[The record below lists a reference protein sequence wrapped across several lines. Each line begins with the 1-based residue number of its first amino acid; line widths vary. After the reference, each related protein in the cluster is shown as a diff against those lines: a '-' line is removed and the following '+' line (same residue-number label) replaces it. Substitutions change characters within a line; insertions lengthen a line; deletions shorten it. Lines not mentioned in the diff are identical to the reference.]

1 MAGIIADVSEDIR
14 KLQQIKAEIASVK
27 QELKSI
33 DIRVRLDLK
42 ENIETRLQSLM
53 KQYNEVVLRI
63 AKVEGEAMLAATKI
77 DEAINGISSDTL
89 ISFDAELMKMCS
101 NLNKYFDDLLAKME
115 SMSSLLQVGKTGID
129 GSTSNNVPTQQL
141 EDLRIKNAELTEQL
155 RSQKEEIKQ
164 QQEEWNRLATA
175 IKTNNV
181 SAIEQYKQATNSSS
195 DAVKSAK
202 LELKDLTKDLNEN
215 IKYYDT
221 LAAQIAS
228 YKSILD
234 RLYSAKEKGM
244 TRVPIGDGAT
254 ALISSELERFK
265 PQLDDVTQKSKEIA
279 SQISEQRKR
288 QAELNTVIEQGNE
301 KHARTRTLIL
311 DAREQLVQMRSA
323 GLQNTAQYQQIG
335 QEAAKMRT
343 QMALVNSE
351 MEYLSNPNKGLLTLK
366 TGLQGIAG
374 SASLVVG
381 IMGFFNQKSEDMIML
396 QTKIQ
401 SLLGIIIGLE
411 NTYNTVK
418 KTGVLMRG
426 IEDLQTKAL
435 IASQALEAKAK
446 TTNIAL
452 TWSEVAAQKALNA
465 VAKVNPYVLL
475 FTAISTVVGGI
486 WLLTKATND
495 AKKELE
501 EFNKTIAENAA
512 APIAKVEEL
521 SFKWNR
527 LGDNLD
533 AKKKFVEDNKKAF
546 NELGVAIL
554 DVVDAE
560 NLLNNNKDAFISA
573 MIEKAKAALY
583 IKEQEKNIAELI
595 KAEQNIEEAKNKT
608 YKAYANSRTYI
619 SEEEYKRIAIA
630 AAQFKYDE
638 IAKRIK
644 EGYTKAAD
652 AEEEGSKILDN
663 ARIKST
669 DNAENLVDD
678 YTYKMMTGLER
689 GNENFDTFATSISN
703 GYKSL
708 IDNMQDET
716 TTFSQKIA
724 NLFGSLFS
732 SEGNEEVTRLTI
744 GERITQLRTDYVN
757 AEKELKTLRSLG
769 STATQSEIDDA
780 EKELNKIADIFKK
793 LTGKSINDKSS
804 VNQADKLRKQQEKLT
819 EEIKKSVQA
828 RKEALIQSEMDI
840 QQQVID
846 LKKEGSEK
854 ELAQIQLNYDKQY
867 YEIAKR
873 ERELLEK
880 LQEEERKQWQK
891 DNPNHEKKGL
901 KFTPQTTSLTP
912 EQREPFDK
920 EYSLVFQKQERD
932 TQALLNKL
940 LEKYRDYDAQRTAI
954 EKEGNEE
961 IAYLQEK
968 RTDANA
974 EEIDRAIAVA
984 KQKMKEGVQAIT
996 DTEASKTAE
1005 DNPFLK
1011 NLFGDI
1017 SQMAFKDLQNL
1028 IEQAKQVQSYL
1039 SGSGDSEGLTFI
1051 SAEQLKTIEQSPDEL
1066 DKLKKAIDK
1075 LLKGEKGNEWDDIF
1089 EGFTKGFAKL
1099 KSAKGFKE
1107 VSEGMQDI
1115 GQAAYEASSMLANV
1129 SGSLASMFEEM
1140 GNTEAADA
1148 MTGVQDAMGAISNIG
1163 QGFAKGGIVGGIAAA
1178 VGEAANF
1185 IGKAFAANARHK
1197 AALKEIMNETLAQQR
1212 EYNLLLM
1219 QQNLE
1224 YEKATTIFGTDVYGK
1239 AANAVKVMKDAVAD
1253 LDEELEG
1260 SGTYSK
1266 GYSFSIKNGIVDD
1279 LTKAQRDLY
1288 NAYEGLAN
1296 IEIKTGHKKT
1306 GLFGWGKGK
1315 DIYSSILSV
1324 YPELID
1330 ANGKFNTSL
1339 AETIINTRE
1348 MSDEDK
1354 AAFQNMIDLSK
1365 QAEEALKTVND
1376 YLTDIF
1382 GELGNTMSDA
1392 LVDAFANGTDAA
1404 QAFTDSVSN
1413 MLETLAKQMI
1423 YSVTLAPI
1431 IEKAQGQMMEV
1442 MKNTG
1447 LSDEEKFKQWT
1458 GILDNLVGEAIDQ
1471 QDYANRL
1478 FGKFQQ
1484 AAKDKGFDIFSPDS
1498 SSSQS
1503 ATNGGFQAM
1512 SQDTGE
1518 ELNGRFT
1525 ALQVAGEEIKNQT
1538 IQQTG
1543 LLSSINEKISLLNL
1557 TNEDIPGLTANIP
1570 DIAGQT
1576 RESITSSYQPQ
1587 MQIIFPTEGLEV
1599 LADKMSSMERIV
1611 DEMRVIQIEKFTDVA
1626 EGINRMTKNAPV
1638 MNIKLDNINEN
1649 IKKVL

>member
-77 DEAINGISSDTL
+77 DEAINGISSDPL

-101 NLNKYFDDLLAKME
+101 NLNKYFDDLLVKME

-195 DAVKSAK
+195 DAVKTAK

-343 QMALVNSE
+343 QMALVNAE

-401 SLLGIIIGLE
+401 SLLGIIVGLE
-411 NTYNTVK
+411 NSYNMVK
-418 KTGVLMRG
+418 KSSVLLLA
-426 IEDLQTKAL
+426 IEEVQRKAL

-452 TWSEVAAQKALNA
+452 TWSEVAAQKAFNL
-465 VAKVNPYVLL
+465 VAKVNPYLIL
-475 FTAISTVVGGI
+475 SAAILTVVGGI
-486 WLLTKATND
+486 WLLVKANKEATNTTKDLLSAEQEMASARKKAISDSTKERTELDLLYNKLKGTSLSTKERTAAVNEWMKKYPQHSNIINGELVSLGKLESAYQSLSKQIIESAKARSYSDRITELESKRFD
-495 AKKELE
+495 ANFKRLNQKNSLGIAESEYLRTKEIYERLQKDYDSGKSVGQALSAARVPYMNAKEEYEKQKEIYDNLEKETNDYVSKINYITEQIKVDDLYPQPEEGTHDYWQQQVQIADVALKQIKDEYLSVLKGGNTKEISTKVPDDVVQQYNALVKQKKE
-501 EFNKTIAENAA
+501 
-512 APIAKVEEL
+512 
-521 SFKWNR
+521 
-527 LGDNLD
+527 
-533 AKKKFVEDNKKAF
+533 
-546 NELGVAIL
+546 
-554 DVVDAE
+554 
-560 NLLNNNKDAFISA
+560 
-573 MIEKAKAALY
+573 
-583 IKEQEKNIAELI
+583 
-595 KAEQNIEEAKNKT
+595 
-608 YKAYANSRTYI
+608 
-619 SEEEYKRIAIA
+619 
-630 AAQFKYDE
+630 
-638 IAKRIK
+638 
-644 EGYTKAAD
+644 
-652 AEEEGSKILDN
+652 AEEKLKIYDDDSSKQES
-663 ARIKST
+663 A
-669 DNAENLVDD
+669 AE
-678 YTYKMMTGLER
+678 
-689 GNENFDTFATSISN
+689 
-703 GYKSL
+703 
-708 IDNMQDET
+708 
-716 TTFSQKIA
+716 
-724 NLFGSLFS
+724 
-732 SEGNEEVTRLTI
+732 
-744 GERITQLRTDYVN
+744 
-757 AEKELKTLRSLG
+757 
-769 STATQSEIDDA
+769 
-780 EKELNKIADIFKK
+780 
-793 LTGKSINDKSS
+793 
-804 VNQADKLRKQQEKLT
+804 KLRKEQEKLT
-819 EEIKKSVQA
+819 EEIKKSAQV

-1253 LDEELEG
+1253 LDEELKG

-1288 NAYEGLAN
+1288 NAHEGLAN

-1543 LLSSINEKISLLNL
+1543 LLSSINEKISLLDL

>member
-77 DEAINGISSDTL
+77 DEAINGISSDPL

-115 SMSSLLQVGKTGID
+115 SMSSLLQAGKTGID

-595 KAEQNIEEAKNKT
+595 RAEQNIEAAKQLKFEDLYFSNGESVS
-608 YKAYANSRTYI
+608 AEDQRNA
-619 SEEEYKRIAIA
+619 AIA
-630 AAQFKYDE
+630 TAQYKYDE

-804 VNQADKLRKQQEKLT
+804 VNQADKLRKQQEKL
-819 EEIKKSVQA
+819 KSLQEKQAIERKRQDEDLEYQAAQA
-828 RKEALIQSEMDI
+828 R
-840 QQQVID
+840 ID
-846 LKKEGSEK
+846 AMTEGSEK
-854 ELAQIQLNYDKQY
+854 VQAQMRLDHQKEIQEIQRQKKEYIRARIEQEKKVFDEQEELKARQNKDYKKKTFDASTVTVDTSIFDEITKTTIERQGNDLAEYYKKVLSQYQDYATKRLEAKKKFDADLKKLEESGGTEAQKAELEYQREETYKSIDNEFAMREDTFQSWADGIADMSLEQLRKLLVN
-867 YEIAKR
+867 A
-873 ERELLEK
+873 EREL
-880 LQEEERKQWQK
+880 ERMEFVSPN
-891 DNPNHEKKGL
+891 NPQLAVQRAKV
-901 KFTPQTTSLTP
+901 TSL
-912 EQREPFDK
+912 K
-920 EYSLVFQKQERD
+920 ETIS
-932 TQALLNKL
+932 NK
-940 LEKYRDYDAQRTAI
+940 E
-954 EKEGNEE
+954 
-961 IAYLQEK
+961 
-968 RTDANA
+968 
-974 EEIDRAIAVA
+974 
-984 KQKMKEGVQAIT
+984 T
-996 DTEASKTAE
+996 DTSPDKRSIKEWQDLYNTLSKVERQFDEIGNTVGGTAGE
-1005 DNPFLK
+1005 
-1011 NLFGDI
+1011 I
-1017 SQMAFKDLQNL
+1017 
-1028 IEQAKQVQSYL
+1028 
-1039 SGSGDSEGLTFI
+1039 I
-1051 SAEQLKTIEQSPDEL
+1051 SA
-1066 DKLKKAIDK
+1066 A
-1075 LLKGEKGNEWDDIF
+1075 
-1089 EGFTKGFAKL
+1089 
-1099 KSAKGFKE
+1099 
-1107 VSEGMQDI
+1107 
-1115 GQAAYEASSMLANV
+1115 
-1129 SGSLASMFEEM
+1129 
-1140 GNTEAADA
+1140 
-1148 MTGVQDAMGAISNIG
+1148 
-1163 QGFAKGGIVGGIAAA
+1163 GGIATSTLQMIDGIVTLANGSSEAMSGTAQAA
-1178 VGEAANF
+1178 SASIQAVEKASVILAIIGAALQIATKLASLFGNSSMEYYESLKDELGAINEIYGDIIEKSKEKIVF
-1185 IGKAFAANARHK
+1185 GGGFAALESYREANDLLERQIENYRKLAEAGGDARKTGSHSY
-1197 AALKEIMNETLAQQR
+1197 AYRANERLSGRSAS
-1212 EYNLLLM
+1212 
-1219 QQNLE
+1219 
-1224 YEKATTIFGTDVYGK
+1224 GK
-1239 AANAVKVMKDAVAD
+1239 SGVEAGKGRFEDISEVLGKNIKKV
-1253 LDEELEG
+1253 
-1260 SGTYSK
+1260 
-1266 GYSFSIKNGIVDD
+1266 
-1279 LTKAQRDLY
+1279 QDLY
-1288 NAYEGLAN
+1288 NLTGEELYLVQTKFPEAWSKIPE
-1296 IEIKTGHKKT
+1296 EITDNLQAIIDCREESEKLRDSLNEAITGVSFDSFYNEFIDM
-1306 GLFGWGKGK
+1306 LSDMDMSAEDMAENFGEYLRK
-1315 DIYSSILSV
+1315 SILAAMV
-1324 YPELID
+1324 AKNFQEDINKLYDKWVAAGEED
-1330 ANGKFNTSL
+1330 SL
-1339 AETIINTRE
+1339 GGMTITE
-1348 MSDEDK
+1348 DE
-1354 AAFQNMIDLSK
+1354 AR
-1365 QAEEALKTVND
+1365 
-1376 YLTDIF
+1376 DIQD
-1382 GELGNTMSDA
+1382 GYKE
-1392 LVDAFANGTDAA
+1392 LVDAMVQARDNMS
-1404 QAFTDSVSN
+1404 QAFGWDSSA
-1413 MLETLAKQMI
+1413 TSQ
-1423 YSVTLAPI
+1423 
-1431 IEKAQGQMMEV
+1431 
-1442 MKNTG
+1442 
-1447 LSDEEKFKQWT
+1447 
-1458 GILDNLVGEAIDQ
+1458 
-1471 QDYANRL
+1471 
-1478 FGKFQQ
+1478 
-1484 AAKDKGFDIFSPDS
+1484 DS
-1498 SSSQS
+1498 SSR
-1503 ATNGGFQAM
+1503 GFQTM

-1626 EGINRMTKNAPV
+1626 EGINRMAKNTPV
-1638 MNIKLDNINEN
+1638 MNTKLDSINSG
-1649 IKKVL
+1649 IKQFNSK

>member
-77 DEAINGISSDTL
+77 DEAINGISSDPL

-129 GSTSNNVPTQQL
+129 GSTSNNVPIQQL

-195 DAVKSAK
+195 DAVKTAK

-311 DAREQLVQMRSA
+311 DAREQLVQMRSV

-401 SLLGIIIGLE
+401 SLLGIIVGLE
-411 NTYNTVK
+411 TTYNTVK
-418 KTGVLMRG
+418 KSSVLMLA
-426 IEDLQTKAL
+426 IEDVQRKAL

-465 VAKVNPYVLL
+465 VAKVNPYLIL
-475 FTAISTVVGGI
+475 SAAILTVMGGI
-486 WLLTKATND
+486 ALLIKANKEGAKAQEEANKKMEAAKAMQETYIKSF
-495 AKKELE
+495 ASTASTQMTTYQKLKKEYE
-501 EFNKTIAENAA
+501 A
-512 APIAKVEEL
+512 
-521 SFKWNR
+521 
-527 LGDNLD
+527 LGNSLNN
-533 AKKKFVEDNKKAF
+533 KKKFILENKDSF
-546 NELGVAIL
+546 HQLGLVINR
-554 DVVDAE
+554 VSDAE
-560 NLLNNNKDAFISA
+560 NIFINQSNA
-573 MIEKAKAALY
+573 VTNAIMQRAKAAA
-583 IKEQEKNIAELI
+583 IGKIAQEKWEEYFRERENTITLQSGLSGITSKVEYLDDVPIKKLSFDKNKVDSTRQSLEKSIDEDEKI
-595 KAEQNIEEAKNKT
+595 KALK
-608 YKAYANSRTYI
+608 
-619 SEEEYKRIAIA
+619 
-630 AAQFKYDE
+630 D
-638 IAKRIK
+638 
-644 EGYTKAAD
+644 G
-652 AEEEGSKILDN
+652 
-663 ARIKST
+663 
-669 DNAENLVDD
+669 
-678 YTYKMMTGLER
+678 
-689 GNENFDTFATSISN
+689 
-703 GYKSL
+703 
-708 IDNMQDET
+708 
-716 TTFSQKIA
+716 
-724 NLFGSLFS
+724 
-732 SEGNEEVTRLTI
+732 
-744 GERITQLRTDYVN
+744 
-757 AEKELKTLRSLG
+757 AEKWSEL
-769 STATQSEIDDA
+769 QIEV
-780 EKELNKIADIFKK
+780 EKE
-793 LTGKSINDKSS
+793 INDMLRKAGIDVYDNNTSKQES
-804 VNQADKLRKQQEKLT
+804 AADKLRKQQEKLT

-912 EQREPFDK
+912 KQREPFDK

-1253 LDEELEG
+1253 LDEELKG

-1288 NAYEGLAN
+1288 NAHEGLAN

-1543 LLSSINEKISLLNL
+1543 LLSSINEKISLLDL

>member
-77 DEAINGISSDTL
+77 DEAINGISSDPL

-195 DAVKSAK
+195 DAVKTAK

-343 QMALVNSE
+343 QMALVNAE

-381 IMGFFNQKSEDMIML
+381 IMGFFNQKSEEMVQI

-401 SLLGIIIGLE
+401 SLLGIIVGLE
-411 NTYNTVK
+411 NSYNMVK
-418 KTGVLMRG
+418 KSSVLLLA
-426 IEDLQTKAL
+426 IEEVQRKAL

-452 TWSEVAAQKALNA
+452 TWSEVAAQKAFNL
-465 VAKVNPYVLL
+465 VAKVNPYLIL
-475 FTAISTVVGGI
+475 SAAILTVVGGI
-486 WLLTKATND
+486 WLLVKANKEATNTTKD
-495 AKKELE
+495 LLSAEQEMASARKKAISDSTKERTELDLLYNKLKGTSLSTKERTAAVNEWMKKYPQHSNIMNGELVSLGKLESAYQSLSKQIIESAKARAYADKITELETKKDEALLKRRNQYVTYLKAIDDYDKAVNEYNEKKETGFGTATSKLE
-501 EFNKTIAENAA
+501 AEN
-512 APIAKVEEL
+512 K
-521 SFKWNR
+521 
-527 LGDNLD
+527 
-533 AKKKFVEDNKKAF
+533 
-546 NELGVAIL
+546 IL
-554 DVVDAE
+554 R
-560 NLLNNNKDAFISA
+560 
-573 MIEKAKAALY
+573 
-583 IKEQEKNIAELI
+583 
-595 KAEQNIEEAKNKT
+595 AEQNIKNQKKAWMDLISET
-608 YKAYANSRTYI
+608 KAYEQSI
-619 SEEEYKRIAIA
+619 SIISKKIKVDDLYPQPEEGTHDYWQQQVQIADVALKQIKDEYLSVLKGGNT
-630 AAQFKYDE
+630 KE
-638 IAKRIK
+638 ISTKVPDDVVQQYNALVKQKK
-644 EGYTKAAD
+644 E
-652 AEEEGSKILDN
+652 AEEKLKIYDDDSSKQES
-663 ARIKST
+663 A
-669 DNAENLVDD
+669 AE
-678 YTYKMMTGLER
+678 
-689 GNENFDTFATSISN
+689 
-703 GYKSL
+703 
-708 IDNMQDET
+708 
-716 TTFSQKIA
+716 
-724 NLFGSLFS
+724 
-732 SEGNEEVTRLTI
+732 
-744 GERITQLRTDYVN
+744 
-757 AEKELKTLRSLG
+757 
-769 STATQSEIDDA
+769 
-780 EKELNKIADIFKK
+780 
-793 LTGKSINDKSS
+793 
-804 VNQADKLRKQQEKLT
+804 KLRKQQEKLT
-819 EEIKKSVQA
+819 EEIKKSAQV

-920 EYSLVFQKQERD
+920 EYSIAFQKQERD

-1039 SGSGDSEGLTFI
+1039 SGTGDSKSITFI
-1051 SAEQLKTIEQSPDEL
+1051 SPEQLKIIAKSPDEL

-1224 YEKATTIFGTDVYGK
+1224 YEKATTIFGTDTYGK
-1239 AANAVKVMKDAVAD
+1239 AVNAIKVMKDAVAD
-1253 LDEELEG
+1253 LNKELV
-1260 SGTYSK
+1260 GTTEQK
-1266 GYSFSIKNGIVDD
+1266 GKQPKNTFDTLLKKFFGVSNPQAE
-1279 LTKAQRDLY
+1279 LKKAY
-1288 NAYEGLAN
+1288 AGLAD

-1365 QAEEALKTVND
+1365 QAEEALKAVND

-1638 MNIKLDNINEN
+1638 VNIKLDNINEN

>member
-42 ENIETRLQSLM
+42 EDIETRLQSLM

-63 AKVEGEAMLAATKI
+63 AKVEGEAMLAAKKI
-77 DEAINGISSDTL
+77 DEAINGISSDPL

-396 QTKIQ
+396 QTEIQ

-495 AKKELE
+495 AKKQVE
-501 EFNKTIAENAA
+501 EFNNSIADTASKS
-512 APIAKVEEL
+512 IGKIEEL
-521 SFKWNR
+521 SIKWNR
-527 LGDNLD
+527 LGDDLK
-533 AKKKFVEDNKKAF
+533 AKEAFVRDNKKAF
-546 NELGVAIL
+546 QELGVAVS
-554 DVVDAE
+554 DVLEAE
-560 NLLNNNKDAFISA
+560 NLLNNNKEAFIESQ
-573 MIEKAKAALY
+573 IEKAKAVAYLATAQDK
-583 IKEQEKNIAELI
+583 IKELI
-595 KAEQNIEEAKNKT
+595 KAE
-608 YKAYANSRTYI
+608 
-619 SEEEYKRIAIA
+619 EEYKSMPEKASMYVQTSSFGAGYYTEVENIKKTNKKEEFDKLNAEITNLYNSAANAEQEGAKKLEDASISAMDKYAEGSTKAINKAIA
-630 AAQFKYDE
+630 
-638 IAKRIK
+638 
-644 EGYTKAAD
+644 
-652 AEEEGSKILDN
+652 
-663 ARIKST
+663 
-669 DNAENLVDD
+669 
-678 YTYKMMTGLER
+678 ER
-689 GNENFDTFATSISN
+689 QEQLS
-703 GYKSL
+703 
-708 IDNMQDET
+708 
-716 TTFSQKIA
+716 
-724 NLFGSLFS
+724 
-732 SEGNEEVTRLTI
+732 RLTI
-744 GERITQLRTDYVN
+744 GSSEYNKLDQEIKNLQRRLPSSISTSNLNAISSQEDKIFQLRQ
-757 AEKELKTLRSLG
+757 K
-769 STATQSEIDDA
+769 
-780 EKELNKIADIFKK
+780 
-793 LTGKSINDKSS
+793 
-804 VNQADKLRKQQEKLT
+804 QAIERKRQDEDLEYQAA
-819 EEIKKSVQA
+819 QA
-828 RKEALIQSEMDI
+828 R
-840 QQQVID
+840 ID
-846 LKKEGSEK
+846 AMTEGSEK
-854 ELAQIQLNYDKQY
+854 VQAQMRLDHQKEIQEIQRQKKEYIRARIEQEKKVFDEQEELKARQNKDYKKKTFDASTVTVDTSIFDEITKTTIERQGNDLAEYYKKVLSQYQDYATKRLEAKKKFDADLKKLEESGGTEAQKAELEYQREETYKSIDNEFAMREDTFQSWADGIADMSLEQLRKLLVN
-867 YEIAKR
+867 A
-873 ERELLEK
+873 ERELERMEFVSPNNPQLAVQRAKVTSLKETISNKETDTSPDKRSIKEWQDLYNTLSKVERQFDEIGNTVGGTAGEIISAAGGIATSTLQMIDGITTLANSSSDAMAGTAQAASKSIQAVEKASVILAIIGAALQITTKMFDLFGGDTTTEKYEEAKEAYQSYINILDKVIDKQLELAESLSGDNAQAAYDRAIELVKTQSEAARVLGKQYLDSGSSWKSHSKGYKEVDDMSAAGWADAAKALGMSVSQFKNAMGGRMTGLFDLTDEQLAK
-880 LQEEERKQWQK
+880 LQEEAHIFWAQL
-891 DNPNHEKKGL
+891 D
-901 KFTPQTTSLTP
+901 S
-912 EQREPFDK
+912 
-920 EYSLVFQKQERD
+920 D
-932 TQALLNKL
+932 TQNYAN
-940 LEKYRDYDAQRTAI
+940 Q
-954 EKEGNEE
+954 
-961 IAYLQEK
+961 IA
-968 RTDANA
+968 
-974 EEIDRAIAVA
+974 
-984 KQKMKEGVQAIT
+984 EGVAQVKEVLEQQMT
-996 DTEASKTAE
+996 DTTLIDVDTLRNDFHDLLTDMDADSADFADNFE
-1005 DNPFLK
+1005 DYMRNAILNSILK
-1011 NLFGDI
+1011 ESYMGRLEEWRKKFYAAMDDGVT
-1017 SQMAFKDLQNL
+1017 
-1028 IEQAKQVQSYL
+1028 EQEY
-1039 SGSGDSEGLTFI
+1039 
-1051 SAEQLKTIEQSPDEL
+1051 
-1066 DKLKKAIDK
+1066 
-1075 LLKGEKGNEWDDIF
+1075 N
-1089 EGFTKGFAKL
+1089 
-1099 KSAKGFKE
+1099 
-1107 VSEGMQDI
+1107 
-1115 GQAAYEASSMLANV
+1115 
-1129 SGSLASMFEEM
+1129 
-1140 GNTEAADA
+1140 
-1148 MTGVQDAMGAISNIG
+1148 
-1163 QGFAKGGIVGGIAAA
+1163 
-1178 VGEAANF
+1178 
-1185 IGKAFAANARHK
+1185 
-1197 AALKEIMNETLAQQR
+1197 ALKEEGQQ
-1212 EYNLLLM
+1212 
-1219 QQNLE
+1219 
-1224 YEKATTIFGTDVYGK
+1224 I
-1239 AANAVKVMKDAVAD
+1239 AD
-1253 LDEELEG
+1253 EM
-1260 SGTYSK
+1260 
-1266 GYSFSIKNGIVDD
+1266 
-1279 LTKAQRDLY
+1279 KAQRD
-1288 NAYEGLAN
+1288 AMADM
-1296 IEIKTGHKKT
+1296 
-1306 GLFGWGKGK
+1306 FGWE
-1315 DIYSSILSV
+1315 SES
-1324 YPELID
+1324 
-1330 ANGKFNTSL
+1330 T
-1339 AETIINTRE
+1339 
-1348 MSDEDK
+1348 
-1354 AAFQNMIDLSK
+1354 
-1365 QAEEALKTVND
+1365 
-1376 YLTDIF
+1376 
-1382 GELGNTMSDA
+1382 
-1392 LVDAFANGTDAA
+1392 
-1404 QAFTDSVSN
+1404 
-1413 MLETLAKQMI
+1413 
-1423 YSVTLAPI
+1423 
-1431 IEKAQGQMMEV
+1431 
-1442 MKNTG
+1442 
-1447 LSDEEKFKQWT
+1447 
-1458 GILDNLVGEAIDQ
+1458 
-1471 QDYANRL
+1471 
-1478 FGKFQQ
+1478 
-1484 AAKDKGFDIFSPDS
+1484 
-1498 SSSQS
+1498 SQS
-1503 ATNGGFQAM
+1503 STSKGFQAM

-1626 EGINRMTKNAPV
+1626 EGINRMAKNTPV
-1638 MNIKLDNINEN
+1638 MNTKLDSINSG
-1649 IKKVL
+1649 IKQFNSK

>member
-77 DEAINGISSDTL
+77 DEAINGISSDPL

-195 DAVKSAK
+195 DAVKTAK

-311 DAREQLVQMRSA
+311 DAREQLVQMRSV

-335 QEAAKMRT
+335 QEAAKMHT
-343 QMALVNSE
+343 QMALVNAE

-401 SLLGIIIGLE
+401 SLLGIIVGLE
-411 NTYNTVK
+411 TTYNTVK
-418 KTGVLMRG
+418 KSSVLMLA
-426 IEDLQTKAL
+426 IEDVQRKAL

-452 TWSEVAAQKALNA
+452 TWSEVAAQKAFNL
-465 VAKVNPYVLL
+465 VAKSNPYLIL
-475 FTAISTVVGGI
+475 SAAILTVVGG
-486 WLLTKATND
+486 
-495 AKKELE
+495 
-501 EFNKTIAENAA
+501 
-512 APIAKVEEL
+512 
-521 SFKWNR
+521 
-527 LGDNLD
+527 
-533 AKKKFVEDNKKAF
+533 
-546 NELGVAIL
+546 
-554 DVVDAE
+554 
-560 NLLNNNKDAFISA
+560 
-573 MIEKAKAALY
+573 MAL
-583 IKEQEKNIAELI
+583 LI
-595 KAEQNIEEAKNKT
+595 KATREAKSVTKDLLSVEQEVALARKKAISDST
-608 YKAYANSRTYI
+608 KERTELDLLYKVTQDTSRSVKERISAVDELQRKYPSYFANI
-619 SEEEYKRIAIA
+619 KDEEILA
-630 AAQFKYDE
+630 
-638 IAKRIK
+638 
-644 EGYTKAAD
+644 GKAAD
-652 AEEEGSKILDN
+652 SYNKLTQAIIASAQARAVEDTLVENEKKKMEAMNSLVN
-663 ARIKST
+663 AR
-669 DNAENLVDD
+669 
-678 YTYKMMTGLER
+678 
-689 GNENFDTFATSISN
+689 
-703 GYKSL
+703 
-708 IDNMQDET
+708 
-716 TTFSQKIA
+716 
-724 NLFGSLFS
+724 
-732 SEGNEEVTRLTI
+732 
-744 GERITQLRTDYVN
+744 TQ
-757 AEKELKTLRSLG
+757 AILKT
-769 STATQSEIDDA
+769 Q
-780 EKELNKIADIFKK
+780 ELNKLMNEKPEGNYGSVTISYNSLRDEIKGLEKQADNSRERINNIIKINAKLVKSLNVSDLLNSDGKQIFEGTYDYWQQQVQIADVALKQIKDEYMDTLKGGNTKEISTKVPDDVVQQYNALVKQKNEAKEK
-793 LTGKSINDKSS
+793 LKIYDDDSS
-804 VNQADKLRKQQEKLT
+804 KQESAAEKLRKEQEKLT
-819 EEIKKSVQA
+819 EEIKKSAQV

-920 EYSLVFQKQERD
+920 EYSLAFQKQERD

-1253 LDEELEG
+1253 LDEELKG

-1442 MKNTG
+1442 MENTG

-1543 LLSSINEKISLLNL
+1543 LLSSINEKISLLDL

>member
-42 ENIETRLQSLM
+42 EDIETRLQSLM

-63 AKVEGEAMLAATKI
+63 AKVEGEAMLAAKKI
-77 DEAINGISSDTL
+77 DEAINGISSDPL

-115 SMSSLLQVGKTGID
+115 SMSSLLQAGKTGID

-465 VAKVNPYVLL
+465 VAKVNPYLIL
-475 FTAISTVVGGI
+475 SAAILTVMGGI
-486 WLLTKATND
+486 ALLIKANKEGAKAQEEANKKMEAAKAMQETYIKSF
-495 AKKELE
+495 ASTASTQMTTYQKLKKEYE
-501 EFNKTIAENAA
+501 A
-512 APIAKVEEL
+512 
-521 SFKWNR
+521 
-527 LGDNLD
+527 LGNSLNN
-533 AKKKFVEDNKKAF
+533 KKKFILENKDSF
-546 NELGVAIL
+546 HQLGLVINR
-554 DVVDAE
+554 VSDAE
-560 NLLNNNKDAFISA
+560 NIFINQSNA
-573 MIEKAKAALY
+573 VTNAIMQRAKAAA
-583 IKEQEKNIAELI
+583 IGKIAQEKWEEYFRERENTITLQSGLSGITSKVEYLDDVPIKKLSFDKNKVDSTRQSLEKSIDEDEKI
-595 KAEQNIEEAKNKT
+595 KALK
-608 YKAYANSRTYI
+608 
-619 SEEEYKRIAIA
+619 
-630 AAQFKYDE
+630 D
-638 IAKRIK
+638 
-644 EGYTKAAD
+644 G
-652 AEEEGSKILDN
+652 
-663 ARIKST
+663 
-669 DNAENLVDD
+669 
-678 YTYKMMTGLER
+678 
-689 GNENFDTFATSISN
+689 
-703 GYKSL
+703 
-708 IDNMQDET
+708 
-716 TTFSQKIA
+716 
-724 NLFGSLFS
+724 
-732 SEGNEEVTRLTI
+732 
-744 GERITQLRTDYVN
+744 
-757 AEKELKTLRSLG
+757 AEKWSEL
-769 STATQSEIDDA
+769 QIEV
-780 EKELNKIADIFKK
+780 EKE
-793 LTGKSINDKSS
+793 INDMLRKAGIDVYDNNTSKQES
-804 VNQADKLRKQQEKLT
+804 AAEKLRKQQEKLT

-1253 LDEELEG
+1253 LDEELKG

-1288 NAYEGLAN
+1288 NAHEGLAN

>member
-42 ENIETRLQSLM
+42 ENIATRLQSLM

-77 DEAINGISSDTL
+77 DEAINGISSDPL

-195 DAVKSAK
+195 DAVKTAK

-323 GLQNTAQYQQIG
+323 GLQNMAQYQQIG

-343 QMALVNSE
+343 QMALVNAE

-381 IMGFFNQKSEDMIML
+381 IMGFFNQKSEEMVQI

-401 SLLGIIIGLE
+401 SLLGIIVGLE
-411 NTYNTVK
+411 NSYNMVK
-418 KTGVLMRG
+418 KSSVLLLA
-426 IEDLQTKAL
+426 IEEVQRKAL

-452 TWSEVAAQKALNA
+452 TWSEVAAQKAFNL
-465 VAKVNPYVLL
+465 VAKVNPYLIL
-475 FTAISTVVGGI
+475 SAAILTVVGGI
-486 WLLTKATND
+486 WLLVKANKEATNTTKD
-495 AKKELE
+495 LLSAEQEMASARKKAISDSTKERTELDLLYNKLKGTSLSTKERTAAVNEWMKKYPQHSNIMNGELVSLGKLESAYQSLSKQIIESAKARAYADKITELETKKDEALLKRRNQYVTYLKAIDDYDKAVNEYNEKKETGFGTATSKLE
-501 EFNKTIAENAA
+501 AEN
-512 APIAKVEEL
+512 K
-521 SFKWNR
+521 
-527 LGDNLD
+527 
-533 AKKKFVEDNKKAF
+533 
-546 NELGVAIL
+546 IL
-554 DVVDAE
+554 R
-560 NLLNNNKDAFISA
+560 
-573 MIEKAKAALY
+573 
-583 IKEQEKNIAELI
+583 
-595 KAEQNIEEAKNKT
+595 AEQNIKNQKKAWMDLISET
-608 YKAYANSRTYI
+608 KAYEQSI
-619 SEEEYKRIAIA
+619 SIISKKIKVDDLYPQPEEGTHDYWQQQVQIADVALKQIKDEYLSVLKGGNT
-630 AAQFKYDE
+630 KE
-638 IAKRIK
+638 ISTKVPDDVVQQYNALVKQKK
-644 EGYTKAAD
+644 E
-652 AEEEGSKILDN
+652 AEEKLKIYDDDSSKQES
-663 ARIKST
+663 A
-669 DNAENLVDD
+669 AE
-678 YTYKMMTGLER
+678 
-689 GNENFDTFATSISN
+689 
-703 GYKSL
+703 
-708 IDNMQDET
+708 
-716 TTFSQKIA
+716 
-724 NLFGSLFS
+724 
-732 SEGNEEVTRLTI
+732 
-744 GERITQLRTDYVN
+744 
-757 AEKELKTLRSLG
+757 
-769 STATQSEIDDA
+769 
-780 EKELNKIADIFKK
+780 
-793 LTGKSINDKSS
+793 
-804 VNQADKLRKQQEKLT
+804 KLRKEQEKLT

-1253 LDEELEG
+1253 LDEELKG

-1288 NAYEGLAN
+1288 NAHEGLAN

-1543 LLSSINEKISLLNL
+1543 LLSSINEKISLLDL

-1626 EGINRMTKNAPV
+1626 EGINRMAKNTPV
-1638 MNIKLDNINEN
+1638 MNTKLDSINSG
-1649 IKKVL
+1649 IKQFNSK

>member
-77 DEAINGISSDTL
+77 DEAINGISSDPL

-129 GSTSNNVPTQQL
+129 GSTSNNVPIQQL

-195 DAVKSAK
+195 DAVKTAK

-311 DAREQLVQMRSA
+311 DAREQLVQMRSV

-343 QMALVNSE
+343 QMALVNAE

-401 SLLGIIIGLE
+401 SLLGIIVGLE
-411 NTYNTVK
+411 TTYNTVK
-418 KTGVLMRG
+418 KSSVLMLA

-465 VAKVNPYVLL
+465 VAKVNPYLIL
-475 FTAISTVVGGI
+475 SAAILTVMGGI
-486 WLLTKATND
+486 ALLIKANKEGAKAQEEANKKMEAAKAMQETYIKSF
-495 AKKELE
+495 ASTASTQMTTYQKLKKEYE
-501 EFNKTIAENAA
+501 A
-512 APIAKVEEL
+512 
-521 SFKWNR
+521 
-527 LGDNLD
+527 LGNSLNN
-533 AKKKFVEDNKKAF
+533 KKKFILENKDSF
-546 NELGVAIL
+546 HQLGLVINR
-554 DVVDAE
+554 VSDAE
-560 NLLNNNKDAFISA
+560 NIFINQSNA
-573 MIEKAKAALY
+573 VTNAIMQRAKAAA
-583 IKEQEKNIAELI
+583 IGKIAQEKWEEYFRERENTITLQSGLSGITSKVEYLDDVPIKKLSFDKNKVDSTRQSLEKSIDEDEKI
-595 KAEQNIEEAKNKT
+595 KALK
-608 YKAYANSRTYI
+608 
-619 SEEEYKRIAIA
+619 
-630 AAQFKYDE
+630 D
-638 IAKRIK
+638 
-644 EGYTKAAD
+644 G
-652 AEEEGSKILDN
+652 
-663 ARIKST
+663 
-669 DNAENLVDD
+669 
-678 YTYKMMTGLER
+678 
-689 GNENFDTFATSISN
+689 
-703 GYKSL
+703 
-708 IDNMQDET
+708 
-716 TTFSQKIA
+716 
-724 NLFGSLFS
+724 
-732 SEGNEEVTRLTI
+732 
-744 GERITQLRTDYVN
+744 
-757 AEKELKTLRSLG
+757 AEKWSEL
-769 STATQSEIDDA
+769 QIEV
-780 EKELNKIADIFKK
+780 EKE
-793 LTGKSINDKSS
+793 INDMLRKAGIDVYDNNTSKQES
-804 VNQADKLRKQQEKLT
+804 AAEKLRKEQEKLT
-819 EEIKKSVQA
+819 EEIKKSAQV

-920 EYSLVFQKQERD
+920 EYSLAFQKQERD

-1253 LDEELEG
+1253 LDEELKG

-1288 NAYEGLAN
+1288 NAHEGLAN

-1543 LLSSINEKISLLNL
+1543 LLSSINEKISLLDL

>member
-42 ENIETRLQSLM
+42 ENIATRLQSLM

-77 DEAINGISSDTL
+77 DEAINGISSDPL

-195 DAVKSAK
+195 DAVKTAK

-323 GLQNTAQYQQIG
+323 GLQNMAQYQQIG

-343 QMALVNSE
+343 QMALVNAE

-381 IMGFFNQKSEDMIML
+381 IMGFFNQKSEEMVQI

-401 SLLGIIIGLE
+401 SLLGIIVGLE
-411 NTYNTVK
+411 NSYNMVK
-418 KTGVLMRG
+418 KSSVLLLA
-426 IEDLQTKAL
+426 IEEVQRKAL

-452 TWSEVAAQKALNA
+452 TWSEVAAQKAFNL
-465 VAKVNPYVLL
+465 VAKVNPYLIL
-475 FTAISTVVGGI
+475 SAAILTVVGGI
-486 WLLTKATND
+486 WLLVKANKEATNTTKD
-495 AKKELE
+495 LLSAEQEMASARKKAISDSTKERTELDLLYNKLKGTSLSTKERTAAVNEWMKKYPQHSNIMNGELVSLGKLESAYQSLSKQIIESAKARAYADKITELETKKDEALLKRRNQYVTYLKAIDDYDKAVNEYNEKKETGFGTATSKLE
-501 EFNKTIAENAA
+501 AEN
-512 APIAKVEEL
+512 K
-521 SFKWNR
+521 
-527 LGDNLD
+527 
-533 AKKKFVEDNKKAF
+533 
-546 NELGVAIL
+546 IL
-554 DVVDAE
+554 R
-560 NLLNNNKDAFISA
+560 
-573 MIEKAKAALY
+573 
-583 IKEQEKNIAELI
+583 
-595 KAEQNIEEAKNKT
+595 AEQNIKNQKKAWMDLISET
-608 YKAYANSRTYI
+608 KAYEQSI
-619 SEEEYKRIAIA
+619 SIISKKIKVDDLYPQPEEGTHDYWQQQVQIADVALKQIKDEYLSVLKGGNT
-630 AAQFKYDE
+630 KE
-638 IAKRIK
+638 ISTKVPDDVVQQYNALVKQKK
-644 EGYTKAAD
+644 E
-652 AEEEGSKILDN
+652 AEEKLKIYDDDSSKQES
-663 ARIKST
+663 A
-669 DNAENLVDD
+669 AE
-678 YTYKMMTGLER
+678 
-689 GNENFDTFATSISN
+689 
-703 GYKSL
+703 
-708 IDNMQDET
+708 
-716 TTFSQKIA
+716 
-724 NLFGSLFS
+724 
-732 SEGNEEVTRLTI
+732 
-744 GERITQLRTDYVN
+744 
-757 AEKELKTLRSLG
+757 
-769 STATQSEIDDA
+769 
-780 EKELNKIADIFKK
+780 
-793 LTGKSINDKSS
+793 
-804 VNQADKLRKQQEKLT
+804 KLRKEQEKLT

-1253 LDEELEG
+1253 LDEELKG

-1288 NAYEGLAN
+1288 NAHEGLAN

-1392 LVDAFANGTDAA
+1392 LVDAFANGADAA

-1543 LLSSINEKISLLNL
+1543 LLSSINEKISLLDL

-1626 EGINRMTKNAPV
+1626 EGINRMAKNTPV
-1638 MNIKLDNINEN
+1638 MNTKLDSINSG
-1649 IKKVL
+1649 IKQFNSK

>member
-42 ENIETRLQSLM
+42 ENIATRLQSLM

-77 DEAINGISSDTL
+77 DEAINGISSDPL

-195 DAVKSAK
+195 DAVKTAK

-323 GLQNTAQYQQIG
+323 GLQNMAQYQQIG

-343 QMALVNSE
+343 QMALVNAE

-381 IMGFFNQKSEDMIML
+381 IMGFFNQKSEEMVQI

-401 SLLGIIIGLE
+401 SLLGIIVGLE
-411 NTYNTVK
+411 NSYNMVK
-418 KTGVLMRG
+418 KSSVLLLA
-426 IEDLQTKAL
+426 IEEVQRKAL

-452 TWSEVAAQKALNA
+452 TWSEVAAQKAFNL
-465 VAKVNPYVLL
+465 VAKVNPYLIL
-475 FTAISTVVGGI
+475 SAAILTVVGGI
-486 WLLTKATND
+486 WLLVKANKEATNTTKD
-495 AKKELE
+495 LLSAEQEMASARKKAISDSTKERTELDLLYNKLKGTSLSTKERTAAVNEWMKKYPQHSNIMNGELVSLGKLESAYQSLSKQIIESAKARAYADKITELETKKDEALLKRRNQYVTYLKAIDDYDKAVNEYNEKKETGFGTATSKLE
-501 EFNKTIAENAA
+501 AEN
-512 APIAKVEEL
+512 K
-521 SFKWNR
+521 
-527 LGDNLD
+527 
-533 AKKKFVEDNKKAF
+533 
-546 NELGVAIL
+546 IL
-554 DVVDAE
+554 R
-560 NLLNNNKDAFISA
+560 
-573 MIEKAKAALY
+573 
-583 IKEQEKNIAELI
+583 
-595 KAEQNIEEAKNKT
+595 AEQNIKNQKKAWMDLISET
-608 YKAYANSRTYI
+608 KAYEQSI
-619 SEEEYKRIAIA
+619 SIISKKIKVDDLYPQPEEGTHDYWQQQVQIADVALKQIKDEYLSVLKGGNT
-630 AAQFKYDE
+630 KE
-638 IAKRIK
+638 ISTKVPDDVVQQYNALVKQKK
-644 EGYTKAAD
+644 E
-652 AEEEGSKILDN
+652 AEEKLKIYDDDSSKQES
-663 ARIKST
+663 A
-669 DNAENLVDD
+669 AE
-678 YTYKMMTGLER
+678 
-689 GNENFDTFATSISN
+689 
-703 GYKSL
+703 
-708 IDNMQDET
+708 
-716 TTFSQKIA
+716 
-724 NLFGSLFS
+724 
-732 SEGNEEVTRLTI
+732 
-744 GERITQLRTDYVN
+744 
-757 AEKELKTLRSLG
+757 
-769 STATQSEIDDA
+769 
-780 EKELNKIADIFKK
+780 
-793 LTGKSINDKSS
+793 
-804 VNQADKLRKQQEKLT
+804 KLRKEQEKLT

-1253 LDEELEG
+1253 LDEELKG

-1288 NAYEGLAN
+1288 NAHEGLAN

-1626 EGINRMTKNAPV
+1626 EGINRMAKNTPV
-1638 MNIKLDNINEN
+1638 MNTKLDSINSG
-1649 IKKVL
+1649 IKQFNSK

>member
-77 DEAINGISSDTL
+77 DEAINGISSDPL

-195 DAVKSAK
+195 DAVKTAK

-323 GLQNTAQYQQIG
+323 GLQNMAQYQQIG

-343 QMALVNSE
+343 QMALVNAE

-381 IMGFFNQKSEDMIML
+381 IMGFFNQKSEEMVQI

-401 SLLGIIIGLE
+401 SLLGIIVGLE
-411 NTYNTVK
+411 NSYNMVK
-418 KTGVLMRG
+418 KSSVLLLA
-426 IEDLQTKAL
+426 IEEVQRKAL

-452 TWSEVAAQKALNA
+452 TWSEVAAQKAFNL
-465 VAKVNPYVLL
+465 VAKVNPYLIL
-475 FTAISTVVGGI
+475 SAAILTVVGGI
-486 WLLTKATND
+486 WLLVKANKEATNTTKD
-495 AKKELE
+495 LLSAEQEMASARKKAISDSTKERTELDLLYNKLKGTSLSTKERTAAVNEWMKKYPQHSNIMNGELVSLGKLESAYQSLSKQIIESAKARAYADKITELETKKDEALLKRRNQYVTYLKAIDDYDKAVNEYNEKKETGFGTATSKLE
-501 EFNKTIAENAA
+501 AEN
-512 APIAKVEEL
+512 K
-521 SFKWNR
+521 
-527 LGDNLD
+527 
-533 AKKKFVEDNKKAF
+533 
-546 NELGVAIL
+546 IL
-554 DVVDAE
+554 R
-560 NLLNNNKDAFISA
+560 
-573 MIEKAKAALY
+573 
-583 IKEQEKNIAELI
+583 
-595 KAEQNIEEAKNKT
+595 AEQNIKNQKKAWMDLISET
-608 YKAYANSRTYI
+608 KAYEQSI
-619 SEEEYKRIAIA
+619 SIISKKIKVDDLYPQPEEGTHDYWQQQVQIADVALKQIKDEYLSVLKGGNT
-630 AAQFKYDE
+630 KE
-638 IAKRIK
+638 ISTKVPDDVVQQYNALVKQKK
-644 EGYTKAAD
+644 E
-652 AEEEGSKILDN
+652 AEEKLKIYDDDSSKQES
-663 ARIKST
+663 A
-669 DNAENLVDD
+669 AE
-678 YTYKMMTGLER
+678 
-689 GNENFDTFATSISN
+689 
-703 GYKSL
+703 
-708 IDNMQDET
+708 
-716 TTFSQKIA
+716 
-724 NLFGSLFS
+724 
-732 SEGNEEVTRLTI
+732 
-744 GERITQLRTDYVN
+744 
-757 AEKELKTLRSLG
+757 
-769 STATQSEIDDA
+769 
-780 EKELNKIADIFKK
+780 
-793 LTGKSINDKSS
+793 
-804 VNQADKLRKQQEKLT
+804 KLRKEQEKLT

-1253 LDEELEG
+1253 LDEELKG

-1288 NAYEGLAN
+1288 NAHEGLAN

-1626 EGINRMTKNAPV
+1626 EGINRMAKNTPV
-1638 MNIKLDNINEN
+1638 MNTKLDSINSG
-1649 IKKVL
+1649 IKQFNSK